1 MFSEQMCP
9 RKTYGGQTAADAVL
23 RLKSV
28 SVSRIQPYK
37 SAVGA
42 EMTASQAEMGKA
54 GVTALPFDT
63 AAAGTIIR
71 PLLMMHK
78 TQR

>member
-1 MFSEQMCP
+1 MFSEQMCS
-9 RKTYGGQTAADAVL
+9 RKTYSGQTAADAVL

-37 SAVGA
+37 SSVGA

-54 GVTALPFDT
+54 EAD
-63 AAAGTIIR
+63 
-71 PLLMMHK
+71 
-78 TQR
+78 

>member
-9 RKTYGGQTAADAVL
+9 MKTYGGQTAADAVL

-54 GVTALPFDT
+54 EAD
-63 AAAGTIIR
+63 
-71 PLLMMHK
+71 
-78 TQR
+78 